1 MKRTGGSEKEYLA
14 ALDFGHFN
22 FGLQW
27 DVTSNVKLGAT
38 INNAI
43 PWYKR
48 KFSEKNGE
56 HVVSE
61 AVFVVPIKYSF
72 GVSIIKNRNRLHLD
86 TEILAGRYG
95 GRSVKRMTFWFIRA
109 GYERN
114 ITDKLTG
121 RCGVMIP
128 LVMKTTTQGDIS
140 IPAPGLNGSLGIGYT
155 GKKISLD
162 LAVYG
167 DPGLSYVRHE
177 AVIGLMLSGSFYLK

>member
-1 MKRTGGSEKEYLA
+1 LA

-27 DVTSNVKLGAT
+27 DVSSILKLGAT

-56 HVVSE
+56 HIISE
-61 AVFVVPIKYSF
+61 AVFVVPIKYSL
-72 GVSIIKNRNRLHLD
+72 GGSIIKERNRFHLD

-95 GRSVKRMTFWFIRA
+95 GRSVKRMTFWFMRA
-109 GYERN
+109 GFERN
-114 ITDKLTG
+114 LTDKLTG

-128 LVMKTTTQGDIS
+128 LVMKTTTLGDIS
-140 IPAPGLNGSLGIGYT
+140 IPAPGLNGSLGVGYT
-155 GKKISLD
+155 FRRAKLD

-177 AVIGLMLSGSFYLK
+177 AVIGLMVSGSFFLW